1 MKQIDRRELLKTTG
15 VGAGIALGA
24 GAGVGAASAQESRTV
39 KTTFT
44 ATGLDGFIAINET
57 GSSPDTKFDLPGPT
71 EVSDPVE
78 IQGEIYED
86 GTWESTSVQF
96 PNISIPDRLL
106 EQAGLPT
113 SIDITVIINP
123 VNRPYT
129 GTISRVEGEE
139 VMTLTGSIEIT
150 VDISLID
157 IDPITVT
164 ISPTTEQSNKLQG
177 QILDNQDSDFQGTDA
192 ALTLVD
198 NEFTIDDT
206 SGNSSI
212 DDALGLPATTPGTNW
227 FQLNADMTFADPC
240 SGDCVGS
247 IPIPVPTDP
256 LPEGPVQGPP
266 AKNLSASLF
275 DDVTGDGSTDVV
287 DVQTL
292 FMNLGTSAVQGNA
305 RAYNFSGINPDKV
318 TVLDVQALFNMQARQ
333 S

>member
-15 VGAGIALGA
+15 VGAGLALGA

-57 GSSPDTKFDLPGPT
+57 GQSPDTKFDLPGPT
-71 EVSDPVE
+71 EVNDPVE

-106 EQAGLPT
+106 EQAGLPP

-129 GTISRVEGEE
+129 GTISRVEGQEI
-139 VMTLTGSIEIT
+139 MTLTGSIEIT

-177 QILDNQDSDFQGTDA
+177 EILDNQNSDFQGTDA

-198 NEFTIDDT
+198 NEFTIDAT
-206 SGNSSI
+206 TGNGSI
-212 DDALGLPATTPGTNW
+212 DGALGLPATTPGTNW

-247 IPIPVPTDP
+247 VPIPEPP
-256 LPEGPVQGPP
+256 ELPVGATNGPP
-266 AKNLSASLF
+266 QKVLSSSLY

-292 FMNLGTSAVQGNA
+292 FRNLGTPAVQNNA
-305 RAYNFSGINPDKV
+305 AAFNFSNTNPDEV
-318 TVLDVQALFNMQARQ
+318 TVLDVQALFNIQEQQ